1 MSIAKARFLG
11 LDLTS
16 SPKKPSAY
24 AVLDFNSRIAALGSL
39 SSDRDILDS
48 VERIKPVVVAIDAPL
63 SLPLGLCCLD
73 QSCSCGETMAGKGRI
88 CERELAKLGIGCF
101 FATKRS
107 IIKGM
112 VERAIALKDEICHRG
127 YQVIEVYPYATKVCL
142 WGKGIPKKTT
152 PEGLKFLQQHLA
164 QLIPGLERESV
175 ENHDLADALIAAYTA
190 CLYHRELAEPVGHPD
205 EGLIFIPLP
214 QTKACSGLHPPGSS
228 ELCP

>member
-1 MSIAKARFLG
+1 MSSAKARFLG

-24 AVLDFNSRIAALGSL
+24 AVLYANSMIAALGSL
-39 SSDRDILDS
+39 SSDRDFLDA
-48 VERIKPVVVAIDAPL
+48 VKRIKPLVVAIDAPL
-63 SLPLGLCCLD
+63 SLPLGLCCLE
-73 QSCSCGETMAGKGRI
+73 QSCSCSEAMAGRGRA
-88 CERELAKLGIGCF
+88 CEQELAKLGIGCF
-101 FATKRS
+101 FTTKRS

-127 YQVIEVYPYATKVCL
+127 YQVIEVYPYATKVRL

-152 PEGLKFLQQHLA
+152 PEGLKFLHQHLA
-164 QLIPGLERESV
+164 PLIPGLERERI

-190 CLYHRELAEPVGHPD
+190 FLCHRGLAKPVGHPN
-205 EGLIFIPLP
+205 EGLIFIPSP
-214 QTKACSGLHPPGSS
+214 QTKACSGLHPLGSS